1 MSEPKIS
8 NKQRIMLEGGGFL
21 RKIGENVHGV
31 EGGDWFRGENLNF
44 FPQGINLAEENAVYD
59 YFLKGYV
66 PSEPFIR
73 KSDYV
78 TAFGSCFAQGVRE
91 YLLNNGY
98 MAYNPV
104 GKRWV
109 PIVSIAEGINTT
121 FTLLQQFD
129 WAWGNKSISEGLWI
143 AKDKVKFSPTEEARQ
158 VTKEIFDNTTVFI
171 LTLGLS
177 EIWYDKVTN
186 EVFWRGI
193 PKDQYDPERHAFRV
207 STVDE
212 NLENLEKIYAY
223 IRSRRPDAQII
234 VTLSP
239 IPLIATFRE
248 VPCTAASMISKSI
261 LRVAVDIFQQ
271 KHKEDPKFWYWPSYE
286 LVKELWNSY
295 DDDKRHVTQA
305 TTNKV
310 MAQFDRYFLVK

>member
-1 MSEPKIS
+1 MSEPQLT
-8 NKQRIMLEGGGFL
+8 NKQKTLIAEGQFF
-21 RKIGENVHGV
+21 RKIGESVQGV

-44 FPQGINLAEENAVYD
+44 FPQGSNLTEANAIYD
-59 YFLKGYV
+59 YFLKGYA
-66 PSEPFIR
+66 PAKPFIT

-98 MAYNPV
+98 MTYNPV
-104 GKRWV
+104 GNRWV

-129 WAWGNKSISEGLWI
+129 WAWGNKSISEGLWVS
-143 AKDKVKFSPTEEARQ
+143 KDKVKFSPTEEARQ
-158 VTKEIFDNTTVFI
+158 ATKEIFDNTTVFI

-177 EIWYDKVTN
+177 EIWYDKITN
-186 EVFWRGI
+186 EVFWRGV
-193 PKDQYDPERHAFRV
+193 PKDKYDPARHAFRV
-207 STVDE
+207 STVEE

-223 IRSRRPDAQII
+223 IRKHRPDAQII

-248 VPCTAASMISKSI
+248 IPCTAASMVSKSI
-261 LRVAVDIFQQ
+261 LRVAVDNFQQ
-271 KHKEDPKFWYWPSYE
+271 NHKNDPKFWYWPSYE
-286 LVKELWNSY
+286 LVKELWNNY
-295 DDDKRHVTQA
+295 DNDKRHVRD
-305 TTNKV
+305 TTTADI
-310 MAQFDRYFLVK
+310 MAVFDKYFLVK